1 MRILISV
8 ILFLSSVN
16 GISQTRLFLKH
27 KDAISYY
34 DHPSKSFVI
43 IDDSTFYW
51 RYEPSKKKWVK
62 ESVELDSTVPF
73 DLFLKFVP
81 LSKRG
86 SRVYF
91 IYPGCGLVYE
101 KIGDKIKRVDLS
113 FLQKNQLGGPIFLYR
128 DKPHIFGGYGLFSYK
143 NFITYFEPF
152 SKEWFKLK
160 TTGKLPPPSQLNNVC
175 IFEDKL
181 YVFNGFDMTTEESI
195 PQRKVYC
202 LDLIK
207 NSWRI
212 SGHLNPKIC
221 LTKMNNSFL
230 NSEYGQNNLHV
241 FNKDLITYDFKKNQ
255 FIRYH
260 LEFDGVIRQIIKNNN
275 ELLVVFK
282 NTGSENNYAEI
293 ESDNFLKKFKQS
305 TGKIYLPILEK
316 SHSFSITILSIIF
329 SISFLIWLILNNRKR
344 RLKHSILNK
353 HDQTLTFLNVTELE
367 LLLLFIRNP
376 DGIDINLLNEIIS
389 YGEPSIDTLKKRR
402 EYLLKEFKLK
412 LSDYLKI
419 NSESVILEKRMS
431 TDKRMK
437 VFYMDENHIAK
448 IKSDLKM

>member
-1 MRILISV
+1 M
-8 ILFLSSVN
+8 
-16 GISQTRLFLKH
+16 
-27 KDAISYY
+27 
-34 DHPSKSFVI
+34 
-43 IDDSTFYW
+43 
-51 RYEPSKKKWVK
+51 
-62 ESVELDSTVPF
+62 
-73 DLFLKFVP
+73 
-81 LSKRG
+81 
-86 SRVYF
+86 
-91 IYPGCGLVYE
+91 
-101 KIGDKIKRVDLS
+101 
-113 FLQKNQLGGPIFLYR
+113 
-128 DKPHIFGGYGLFSYK
+128 
-143 NFITYFEPF
+143 
-152 SKEWFKLK
+152 
-160 TTGKLPPPSQLNNVC
+160 
-175 IFEDKL
+175 
-181 YVFNGFDMTTEESI
+181 
-195 PQRKVYC
+195 
-202 LDLIK
+202 
-207 NSWRI
+207 
-212 SGHLNPKIC
+212 
-221 LTKMNNSFL
+221 
-230 NSEYGQNNLHV
+230 
-241 FNKDLITYDFKKNQ
+241 
-255 FIRYH
+255 
-260 LEFDGVIRQIIKNNN
+260 IRQIIKNNN

>member
-51 RYEPSKKKWVK
+51 RFEQSKKKWVK
-62 ESVELDSTVPF
+62 ESIELDSTVPF

-86 SRVYF
+86 SKVYF

-101 KIGDKIKRVDLS
+101 KIGSKIKRVDLS

-143 NFITYFEPF
+143 NFITYYEPF

-160 TTGKLPPPSQLNNVC
+160 VTGVLPPPSQLNNVC
-175 IFEDKL
+175 IEKDKL
-181 YVFNGFDMTTEESI
+181 YLFNGFDMTTEESV
-195 PQRKVYC
+195 PLKHVFC
-202 LDLIK
+202 LDLKK
-207 NSWRI
+207 NSWSI
-212 SGHLNPKIC
+212 SGNLNPKIC

-230 NSEYGQNNLHV
+230 NSEYEQSNLHV
-241 FNKDLITYDFKKNQ
+241 FNKDLISYDFKKNH

-260 LEFDGVIRQIIKNNN
+260 LEFDGVISQIIKNNK
-275 ELLVVFK
+275 ELLIVFK

-293 ESDNFLKKFKQS
+293 ESINFLNNFKQS
-305 TGKIYLPILEK
+305 NGQIYLPIVEK
-316 SHSFSITILSIIF
+316 SHRLIFTILSIIL
-329 SISFLIWLILNNRKR
+329 SISFVLWLVIYNRKK
-344 RLKHSILNK
+344 RLKNTILNK
-353 HDQTLTFLNVTELE
+353 HDQTLSFLNVTELE

-448 IKSDLKM
+448 IKNDLKM